1 MQSLNFDEVLERI
14 TRQDPRYHREVY
26 LFMREALEHAQKGVV
41 SGRKSEPRHVSG
53 QELLRGLRDYAL
65 AQYGPMTRTVLEEW
79 GVRACEDFGE
89 IVFNMVDHGLLSKT
103 ENDSREDFKGGFDF
117 EEAFSRPF
125 RPRGPEGTARPS
137 ETKAGQP

>member
-1 MQSLNFDEVLERI
+1 MQSLNFEEVLEKI
-14 TRQDPRYHREVY
+14 TNQDPRYHREAY
-26 LFMREALEHAQKGVV
+26 LFLREALEHTQKGVA
-41 SGRKSEPRHVSG
+41 SGRKSEPRHVTG
-53 QELLRGLRDYAL
+53 QELLHGLRDYAL
-65 AQYGPMTRTVLEEW
+65 AQYGPMARTVLEEW

-103 ENDSREDFKGGFDF
+103 DNDRREDFKSGFNF

-125 RPRGPEGTARPS
+125 RPRQVQGADAPS